1 MLRSLRSL
9 AMTASFSKSKIFLLL
24 CLSII
29 GGIFFG
35 WLAGSKEEVLG
46 SDFKIITITALA
58 VAAFIVLGVF
68 WERRAAKIIGLSVLF
83 FVFGFLRWE
92 AGQIEITEEHIAFYN
107 DQEEITFRG
116 VVVREP
122 DVRDKN
128 TKLTV
133 SCRGEPRLRQG
144 FGGQAWLARTGK
156 VLVTV
161 PRYPEY
167 NYGDELEITC
177 QLKIPKEYPDF
188 SYKDYLSRFNI
199 YSVCYPKEAE
209 IKLVSSGNGSFVYSS
224 ILKLKGRAKRVV
236 EQILPEPQS
245 SLLAAITLGAKRG
258 IPEEIRDD
266 FSKAGLSH
274 IVAISGL
281 HITLLSSLVMSALLS
296 LGLWRKH
303 AFYLAVLFLVFYII
317 FIGAPASAIR
327 AGIMGFLILLA
338 LNLGRLSHS
347 VNSIVL
353 AGTLILLFNP
363 KLLPYDVGFQ
373 LSFAA
378 VLGIVFIYPILGNA
392 LETIIR
398 RGAPWRTP
406 TKMAIAFNSSG
417 FIKTLI
423 FLTISAQV
431 TILPLVIYH
440 FGTLSLIAPLSNIL
454 VVPLLPLIMIL
465 GFLSIIAGF
474 IYWLFGFLAAFLVYV
489 PLTYIIKLSHF
500 LTQIPGSFVEFKM
513 RAWMVAVYYFA
524 LAGFLFW
531 HNKKIAPAKS
541 SFVSSGRAK

>member
-1 MLRSLRSL
+1 L
-9 AMTASFSKSKIFLLL
+9 
-24 CLSII
+24 
-29 GGIFFG
+29 
-35 WLAGSKEEVLG
+35 
-46 SDFKIITITALA
+46 
-58 VAAFIVLGVF
+58 IVISVF
-68 WERRAAKIIGLSVLF
+68 WEKKVAKIIGLSVLF

-92 AGQIEITEEHIAFYN
+92 AGQAEITEEHIAFYN
-107 DQEEITFRG
+107 DQEEITFKG
-116 VVVREP
+116 IVVREP

-133 SCRGEPRLRQG
+133 FCGDDRTGNHPPTPRLRRAG
-144 FGGQAWLARTGK
+144 MGSPLHKGQTAGK
-156 VLVTV
+156 ILITV

-167 NYGDELEITC
+167 NYGDELEISC
-177 QLKIPKEYPDF
+177 SLKTPKEYPDF

-199 YSVCYPKEAE
+199 YSVCYPREEE
-209 IKLVSSGNGSFVYSS
+209 IKFISSGNGSFVYSS

-245 SLLAAITLGAKRG
+245 SLLSAITLGVKRG

-317 FIGAPASAIR
+317 FIGTPASAIR

-378 VLGIVFIYPILGNA
+378 VLGIIFIYPILNNVP
-392 LETIIR
+392 ETIIR
-398 RGAPWRTP
+398 RGRLMCLPLRGYSKTSVRWLPAYRQGRHGAAPTRIA
-406 TKMAIAFNSSG
+406 MALEHSG

-423 FLTISAQV
+423 FLTLSAQV
-431 TILPLVIYH
+431 ATLPLVVYH

-454 VVPLLPLIMIL
+454 VVPLLPLVMIL

-474 IYWLFGFLAAFLVYV
+474 IHWLFGFLAAFLVYV

-513 RAWMVAVYYFA
+513 RAWMVAVYYFM
-524 LAGFLFW
+524 LLSFLFW
-531 HNKKIAPAKS
+531 HNKKTAPVKNNL
-541 SFVSSGRAK
+541 FKSGRAS